1 MFSFGGLD
9 EALKL
14 LRVCWSVSALKILDC
29 EANLLFPVLP
39 PAVCRQ
45 SRTLFFFFPVA
56 VSSVWALGLQ
66 LTNEQNDGR
75 NHLEATESSAASNSN
90 KSRQSDKNCK

>member
-66 LTNEQNDGR
+66 LTNEQNGR
-75 NHLEATESSAASNSN
+75 NHLEATEISAASNSN

>member
-45 SRTLFFFFPVA
+45 SRTLFFFSCGCFFC
-56 VSSVWALGLQ
+56 LGSRPAADERTERRQ
-66 LTNEQNDGR
+66 
-75 NHLEATESSAASNSN
+75 ESS
-90 KSRQSDKNCK
+90 